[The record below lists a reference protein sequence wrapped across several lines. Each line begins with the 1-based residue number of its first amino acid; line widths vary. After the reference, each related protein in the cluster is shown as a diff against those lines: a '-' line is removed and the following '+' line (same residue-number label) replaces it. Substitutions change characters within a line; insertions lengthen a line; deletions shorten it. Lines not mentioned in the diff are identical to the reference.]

1 MKNKLSFK
9 STGKYSDENTLLR
22 AFKFSD
28 LSNSGFCNPENFLRA
43 LARLGI
49 NIVNRDNVLDYFN
62 LYDYDRTGRINYK
75 DFVTEIFTPQEM
87 RRRKIMEEEKSEP
100 GEQKQIPQK
109 KDKRKYNLTST
120 GFRQKIEQNLDDNEN
135 LIKKIRNEILS
146 LGVNILF
153 DIQKT
158 LNKFDVDNSGRID
171 IDEFNKL
178 CSEYSINLI
187 PDEIKT
193 VFTCFDPSRT
203 GKIYYQDFLNII
215 HGSLNDFRQGLVDEL
230 YNKLNKNNRANLDMK
245 TVLSSF
251 NDKKAGQEASDEFKD
266 NFISHHDY
274 FSNGK
279 TDVSYNE
286 FVNFFE
292 VVSTNFKEDAEF
304 EKYLN
309 DSFSQQ
315 DGEVNKAEES
325 NKNEEQKEDEQKE
338 NENKEQAKEVLGSID
353 KLRQIIT
360 QQGAKGVMNL
370 LRNLRNVDLA
380 GSNGVDL
387 DEFITV
393 IQNVLKDSDGSF
405 PVKEIHN
412 IFNIYD
418 IQEKGI
424 MEYKTFLSDLFK
436 LKSMS
441 KSRKSHLEKIFEHLD
456 FERKQALDIN
466 ELISLYKKPE
476 ASEPN
481 PVVPDLLETFVIFHN
496 IIRGTRNPLVNLDDF
511 IEYYNYVNFLI
522 PETKN
527 DKLFIDYTSDGWR
540 LNDKT
545 LDERKN
551 LADSKLK
558 TLGKQK
564 NRDAKEKLIGNSK
577 TPYGTIKDKINYN
590 LNEEEATIKT
600 IKYNVNSYEDI
611 MAHLRNNLV
620 QRGPR
625 GLMSIRRTFML
636 IDENS
641 DKRIQFSEF
650 EKMFKRYRFNLS
662 QTEINNLFNYFD
674 KDGSGYIDYG
684 EFIGGILGDLSK
696 FRKDIL
702 KQVFDKIDKDET
714 GTITVGQLR
723 EAYNPKEHPLVRQGK
738 RSEDEILGDF
748 IDSLEYHFSLLNEK
762 NDENVDVN
770 DIKIDFDDFCDFYK
784 TISVSIEDDK
794 YFEIMVMSEW
804 GLKKDG
810 RTLYQR
816 TWNQQDA

>member
-75 DFVTEIFTPQEM
+75 DFVTEIFTPLEM

-100 GEQKQIPQK
+100 GEPKQIPQK
-109 KDKRKYNLTST
+109 KEKRKYNLTST

-135 LIKKIRNEILS
+135 LIKKIRNEILC

-230 YNKLNKNNRANLDMK
+230 FNKLNKNNRANLDMK

-279 TDVSYNE
+279 PDVSYYE

-292 VVSTNFKEDAEF
+292 VISTNFKEDAEF

-309 DSFSQQ
+309 DSFSLQ
-315 DGEVNKAEES
+315 DGEVNNTEES
-325 NKNEEQKEDEQKE
+325 NRNEEQKEDEQKE
-338 NENKEQAKEVLGSID
+338 NENKEQTKEVLGSID

-405 PVKEIHN
+405 PVREIHN

-436 LKSMS
+436 LKSMP
-441 KSRKSHLEKIFEHLD
+441 KSRKNHLEKIFEHLD

-476 ASEPN
+476 PSEPN
-481 PVVPDLLETFVIFHN
+481 PVPDLLETFVIFHN

-522 PETKN
+522 PESKN

-545 LDERKN
+545 FDERKN
-551 LADSKLK
+551 LADNKLK

-590 LNEEEATIKT
+590 LNEEEATIK
-600 IKYNVNSYEDI
+600 YNVNSYEDL

-625 GLMSIRRTFML
+625 GLMSLRRTFML

-662 QTEINNLFNYFD
+662 QVEINNLFNYFD

-762 NDENVDVN
+762 NEENVDVN

-784 TISVSIEDDK
+784 TISVSVEDDK

-816 TWNQQDA
+816 TWNQQEA

>member
-1 MKNKLSFK
+1 LKNKLSFK

-75 DFVTEIFTPQEM
+75 DFVTEIFTPLEM

-100 GEQKQIPQK
+100 GEPKQIPQK
-109 KDKRKYNLTST
+109 KEKRKYNLTST

-135 LIKKIRNEILS
+135 LIKKIRNEILC

-215 HGSLNDFRQGLVDEL
+215 HGSLNDFRQGLVDKL
-230 YNKLNKNNRANLDMK
+230 FNKLNKNNRANLDLK

-279 TDVSYNE
+279 PDVSYNE

-292 VVSTNFKEDAEF
+292 VISTNFKEDSEF

-309 DSFSQQ
+309 DSFSLQ
-315 DGEVNKAEES
+315 DGEVNNTEES
-325 NKNEEQKEDEQKE
+325 NRNEEQKEDEQKE

-405 PVKEIHN
+405 PVREIHN

-436 LKSMS
+436 LKSMP
-441 KSRKSHLEKIFEHLD
+441 KSRKNHLEKIFEHLD

-476 ASEPN
+476 PSEPN
-481 PVVPDLLETFVIFHN
+481 PVPDLLETFVIFHN

-522 PETKN
+522 PESKN
-527 DKLFIDYTSDGWR
+527 DKLFIDYTSEGWR

-545 LDERKN
+545 FDERKN
-551 LADSKLK
+551 LADNKLK

-590 LNEEEATIKT
+590 LNEEEATIK
-600 IKYNVNSYEDI
+600 YNVNSYEDL

-662 QTEINNLFNYFD
+662 QVEINNLFNYFD

-762 NDENVDVN
+762 NEENVDVN

>member
-75 DFVTEIFTPQEM
+75 DFVTEIFTPLEM

-230 YNKLNKNNRANLDMK
+230 FNKLNKNNRANLDMK

-279 TDVSYNE
+279 PDVSYNE

-309 DSFSQQ
+309 DSFSEQE
-315 DGEVNKAEES
+315 GEVNNTEES

-338 NENKEQAKEVLGSID
+338 NENKEQAKEVLGSLD

-441 KSRKSHLEKIFEHLD
+441 KSRKNHLEKIFEHLD

-466 ELISLYKKPE
+466 ELISLYKKPD

-481 PVVPDLLETFVIFHN
+481 PVPDLLETFVIFHN

-545 LDERKN
+545 FDERKN
-551 LADSKLK
+551 LADNKIK

-590 LNEEEATIKT
+590 LNEEEATIK
-600 IKYNVNSYEDI
+600 YNVNSYEDL

-662 QTEINNLFNYFD
+662 QVEINNLFNYFD

-702 KQVFDKIDKDET
+702 KQVFDKIDKNET

>member
-75 DFVTEIFTPQEM
+75 DFVTEIFTPLEM

-109 KDKRKYNLTST
+109 KEKRKYNLTST

-135 LIKKIRNEILS
+135 LIKKIRNEILC

-215 HGSLNDFRQGLVDEL
+215 HGSLNEFRQGLVDEL
-230 YNKLNKNNRANLDMK
+230 FNKLNKNNRANLDMK

-279 TDVSYNE
+279 PDVSYNE

-304 EKYLN
+304 EKYLKN
-309 DSFSQQ
+309 SFSLQ
-315 DGEVNKAEES
+315 DEAANNTEES
-325 NKNEEQKEDEQKE
+325 NKNEDQKEDEQKE

-353 KLRQIIT
+353 KLRQIMT

-441 KSRKSHLEKIFEHLD
+441 KSRKNHLEKIFEHLD

-476 ASEPN
+476 ASDPN
-481 PVVPDLLETFVIFHN
+481 PVPDLLETFVIFHN

-545 LDERKN
+545 FDERKN
-551 LADSKLK
+551 LADNKIK

-590 LNEEEATIKT
+590 LNEEEATIK
-600 IKYNVNSYEDI
+600 YNVNSYEDL

-702 KQVFDKIDKDET
+702 KQVFDKLDKDET

-770 DIKIDFDDFCDFYK
+770 DIKIDFDEFCDFYK
-784 TISVSIEDDK
+784 TISVSVEDDK

>member
-1 MKNKLSFK
+1 LKNKLSFK

-75 DFVTEIFTPQEM
+75 DFVTEIFTPLEM

-100 GEQKQIPQK
+100 GEPKQIPQK
-109 KDKRKYNLTST
+109 KEKRKYNLTST

-135 LIKKIRNEILS
+135 LIKKIRNEILC

-215 HGSLNDFRQGLVDEL
+215 HGSLNDFRQGLVDKL
-230 YNKLNKNNRANLDMK
+230 FNKLNKNNRANLDLK

-279 TDVSYNE
+279 PDVSYNE

-292 VVSTNFKEDAEF
+292 VISTNFKEDSEF

-309 DSFSQQ
+309 DSFSLQ
-315 DGEVNKAEES
+315 DGEVNNTEES
-325 NKNEEQKEDEQKE
+325 NRNEEQKEDEQKE

-405 PVKEIHN
+405 PVREIHN

-436 LKSMS
+436 LKSMP
-441 KSRKSHLEKIFEHLD
+441 KSRKNHLEKIFEHLD

-476 ASEPN
+476 PSEPN
-481 PVVPDLLETFVIFHN
+481 PVPDLLETFVIFHN

-522 PETKN
+522 PESKN
-527 DKLFIDYTSDGWR
+527 DKLFIDYTSEGWR

-545 LDERKN
+545 FDERKN
-551 LADSKLK
+551 LADNKLK

-590 LNEEEATIKT
+590 LNEEEATIK
-600 IKYNVNSYEDI
+600 YNVNSYEDL

-662 QTEINNLFNYFD
+662 QVEINNLFNYFD

-762 NDENVDVN
+762 NEENVDVN

-784 TISVSIEDDK
+784 TISVSIEADK

>member
-75 DFVTEIFTPQEM
+75 DFVTEIFTPLEM
-87 RRRKIMEEEKSEP
+87 RRRKIMEEEKPEP
-100 GEQKQIPQK
+100 VESKQIPQK
-109 KDKRKYNLTST
+109 KEKRKYNLTST

-135 LIKKIRNEILS
+135 LIKKIRNEILC

-230 YNKLNKNNRANLDMK
+230 FNKLNKNNRVNLDMK

-279 TDVSYNE
+279 PDVSYNE

-292 VVSTNFKEDAEF
+292 VISTNFKEDPEF

-309 DSFSQQ
+309 NSFNLQ
-315 DGEVNKAEES
+315 GEEVNNVDEN
-325 NKNEEQKEDEQKE
+325 NKNEGQKEDEQKE
-338 NENKEQAKEVLGSID
+338 NENKEQAKEVLGSLD
-353 KLRQIIT
+353 KLRQIVS

-441 KSRKSHLEKIFEHLD
+441 KSRKNHLEKIFEHLD

-481 PVVPDLLETFVIFHN
+481 PVPDLLETFVIFHN

-545 LDERKN
+545 FDERKN
-551 LADSKLK
+551 LADNKLK

-590 LNEEEATIKT
+590 LNEEEATIK
-600 IKYNVNSYEDI
+600 YNVNSYEDL

-662 QTEINNLFNYFD
+662 QVEINNLFNYFD

-714 GTITVGQLR
+714 GTITVGQIR

-762 NDENVDVN
+762 NEENVDVN
-770 DIKIDFDDFCDFYK
+770 DIKIDFDDFSDFYK
-784 TISVSIEDDK
+784 TISISIEDDK
-794 YFEIMVMSEW
+794 YFEIMVMSVW
-804 GLKKDG
+804 GLKKEG

>member
-1 MKNKLSFK
+1 M
-9 STGKYSDENTLLR
+9 LR
-22 AFKFSD
+22 AFKFTD

-75 DFVTEIFTPQEM
+75 DFVTEIFTPLEM

-109 KDKRKYNLTST
+109 KEKRKYNLTST

-135 LIKKIRNEILS
+135 LIKKIRKEILY

-230 YNKLNKNNRANLDMK
+230 FNKLNKNNRSNLDMK
-245 TVLSSF
+245 TILSSF

-309 DSFSQQ
+309 DSFNLQ
-315 DGEVNKAEES
+315 GEELNNPEES
-325 NKNEEQKEDEQKE
+325 NQNEEQDEQKE
-338 NENKEQAKEVLGSID
+338 NESKEQAKEVLGSID
-353 KLRQIIT
+353 KLRQIIS

-436 LKSMS
+436 LKSMP

-456 FERKQALDIN
+456 VERKQALDIN

-476 ASEPN
+476 PSEPN
-481 PVVPDLLETFVIFHN
+481 PVPDLLETFVIFHN

-540 LNDKT
+540 LNDKSF
-545 LDERKN
+545 DERKN
-551 LADSKLK
+551 LADNKLK

-564 NRDAKEKLIGNSK
+564 NREAKEKLIGNRK
-577 TPYGTIKDKINYN
+577 TPFGTIKDKINYN
-590 LNEEEATIKT
+590 LNEEEATIK
-600 IKYNVNSYEDI
+600 YNVNSYEDL
-611 MAHLRNNLV
+611 MAHLRNNLI

-662 QTEINNLFNYFD
+662 QVEINNLFNYFD

-702 KQVFDKIDKDET
+702 KQVFDKIDKNET

-762 NDENVDVN
+762 NEENIDVN

-784 TISVSIEDDK
+784 TISISVEDDK
-794 YFEIMVMSEW
+794 YFEGVMT
-804 GLKKDG
+804 DG
-810 RTLYQR
+810 QIR
-816 TWNQQDA
+816 WV

>member
-75 DFVTEIFTPQEM
+75 DFVTEIFTPLEM

-135 LIKKIRNEILS
+135 LIKKIRNEILC

-304 EKYLN
+304 EKYLKN
-309 DSFSQQ
+309 SFSLQ
-315 DGEVNKAEES
+315 DEAANNTEES
-325 NKNEEQKEDEQKE
+325 NKNEDQKEDEQKE

-353 KLRQIIT
+353 KLRQIMT

-481 PVVPDLLETFVIFHN
+481 PVPDLLETFVIFHN

-590 LNEEEATIKT
+590 LNEEEAT

-770 DIKIDFDDFCDFYK
+770 DIKIDFDEFCDFYK
-784 TISVSIEDDK
+784 TISLSVEDDK

>member
-75 DFVTEIFTPQEM
+75 DFVTEIFTPLEM

-100 GEQKQIPQK
+100 GEPKQIPQK
-109 KDKRKYNLTST
+109 KEKRKYNLTST

-135 LIKKIRNEILS
+135 LIKKIRNEILC

-230 YNKLNKNNRANLDMK
+230 FNKLNKNNRANLDLK

-279 TDVSYNE
+279 PDVSYNE

-292 VVSTNFKEDAEF
+292 VISTNFKEDSEF

-309 DSFSQQ
+309 DSFSLQ
-315 DGEVNKAEES
+315 DGEVNNTEES
-325 NKNEEQKEDEQKE
+325 NRNEEQKEDEQKE

-405 PVKEIHN
+405 PVREIHN

-436 LKSMS
+436 LKSMP
-441 KSRKSHLEKIFEHLD
+441 KSRKNHLEKIFEHLD

-476 ASEPN
+476 PSEPN
-481 PVVPDLLETFVIFHN
+481 PVPDLLETFVIFHN

-522 PETKN
+522 PESKN
-527 DKLFIDYTSDGWR
+527 DKLFIDYTSKGWR

-545 LDERKN
+545 FDERKN
-551 LADSKLK
+551 LADNKLK

-590 LNEEEATIKT
+590 LNEEEATIK
-600 IKYNVNSYEDI
+600 YNVNSYEDL

-662 QTEINNLFNYFD
+662 QVEINNLFNYFD

-762 NDENVDVN
+762 NEENVDVN

>member
-75 DFVTEIFTPQEM
+75 DFVTEIFTPLEM

-135 LIKKIRNEILS
+135 LIKKVRNEILS

-274 FSNGK
+274 FSKGK
-279 TDVSYNE
+279 PDVSYNE

-292 VVSTNFKEDAEF
+292 VVSTNFKEDSEF

-309 DSFSQQ
+309 DSFSEQE
-315 DGEVNKAEES
+315 GEVNNTEES

-338 NENKEQAKEVLGSID
+338 NENKNKEQAKEVLGSLD
-353 KLRQIIT
+353 KLRQIMT

-436 LKSMS
+436 LKSMP

-466 ELISLYKKPE
+466 ELISLYKKPD

-481 PVVPDLLETFVIFHN
+481 PVPDLLETFVIFHN

-511 IEYYNYVNFLI
+511 IEYYNYINFLI

-545 LDERKN
+545 FDERKN
-551 LADSKLK
+551 LADNKIK

-590 LNEEEATIKT
+590 LNEEEATIK
-600 IKYNVNSYEDI
+600 YNVNSYEDL

-662 QTEINNLFNYFD
+662 QVEINNLFNYFD

-702 KQVFDKIDKDET
+702 KQVFDKIDKNET

-762 NDENVDVN
+762 NDEENVDVN
-770 DIKIDFDDFCDFYK
+770 DIKIDFDEFCDFYK
-784 TISVSIEDDK
+784 TISLSVEDDK

>member
-75 DFVTEIFTPQEM
+75 DFVTEIFTPLEM

-109 KDKRKYNLTST
+109 KEKRKYNLTST

-135 LIKKIRNEILS
+135 LIKKIRNEILC

-304 EKYLN
+304 EKYLKN
-309 DSFSQQ
+309 SFSLQ
-315 DGEVNKAEES
+315 DEAANNTEES
-325 NKNEEQKEDEQKE
+325 NKNEDQKEDEQKE

-353 KLRQIIT
+353 KLRQIMT
-360 QQGAKGVMNL
+360 QQGAKGVINL

-481 PVVPDLLETFVIFHN
+481 PVPDLLETFVIFHN

-590 LNEEEATIKT
+590 LNEEEAT

-770 DIKIDFDDFCDFYK
+770 DIKIDFDEFCDFYK
-784 TISVSIEDDK
+784 TISLSVEDDK

>member
-75 DFVTEIFTPQEM
+75 DFVTEIFTPLEM
-87 RRRKIMEEEKSEP
+87 RRRKIMEEEKPEP
-100 GEQKQIPQK
+100 VESKQIPQK
-109 KDKRKYNLTST
+109 KEKRKYNLTST

-135 LIKKIRNEILS
+135 LIKKIRNEILC

-230 YNKLNKNNRANLDMK
+230 FNKLNKNNRVNLDMK

-279 TDVSYNE
+279 PDVSYNE

-292 VVSTNFKEDAEF
+292 VISTNFKEDPEF

-309 DSFSQQ
+309 NSFNLQ
-315 DGEVNKAEES
+315 GEEVNNVDEN

-338 NENKEQAKEVLGSID
+338 NENKDQAKEVLGSLD
-353 KLRQIIT
+353 KLRQIVS

-441 KSRKSHLEKIFEHLD
+441 KSRKNHLEKIFEHLD

-481 PVVPDLLETFVIFHN
+481 PVPDLLETFVIFHN

-545 LDERKN
+545 FDERKN
-551 LADSKLK
+551 LADNKLK

-590 LNEEEATIKT
+590 LNEEEATIK
-600 IKYNVNSYEDI
+600 YNVNSYEDL

-662 QTEINNLFNYFD
+662 QVEINNLFNYFD

-714 GTITVGQLR
+714 GTITVGQIR

-762 NDENVDVN
+762 NEENVDVN

-784 TISVSIEDDK
+784 TISISIEDDK
-794 YFEIMVMSEW
+794 YFEIMVMSVW

>member
-75 DFVTEIFTPQEM
+75 DFVTEIFTPLEM

-109 KDKRKYNLTST
+109 KEKRKYNLTST

-135 LIKKIRNEILS
+135 LIKKIRNEILC

-309 DSFSQQ
+309 DSFSEQK
-315 DGEVNKAEES
+315 GEVNNTEES

-353 KLRQIIT
+353 KLRQIMT

-436 LKSMS
+436 LKSMP

-466 ELISLYKKPE
+466 ELISLYKKPD

-481 PVVPDLLETFVIFHN
+481 PVPDLLETFVIFHN

-527 DKLFIDYTSDGWR
+527 DKLFIDYTSEGWR

-545 LDERKN
+545 FDERKN
-551 LADSKLK
+551 LADNKIK

-590 LNEEEATIKT
+590 LNEEEATIK
-600 IKYNVNSYEDI
+600 YNVNSYEDL
-611 MAHLRNNLV
+611 MAHLRSNLV

-641 DKRIQFSEF
+641 DKRIQYSEF

-662 QTEINNLFNYFD
+662 QVEINNLFNYFD

-702 KQVFDKIDKDET
+702 KQVFDKIDKNET

-762 NDENVDVN
+762 NDEENVDVN

-784 TISVSIEDDK
+784 TISVSVEDDK

>member
-75 DFVTEIFTPQEM
+75 DFVTEIFTPLEM

-109 KDKRKYNLTST
+109 KEKRKYNLTST

-135 LIKKIRNEILS
+135 LIKKIRNEILC

-304 EKYLN
+304 EKYLKN
-309 DSFSQQ
+309 SFSLQ
-315 DGEVNKAEES
+315 DEAANNTEES
-325 NKNEEQKEDEQKE
+325 NKNEDQKEDEQKE

-353 KLRQIIT
+353 KLRQIMT

-481 PVVPDLLETFVIFHN
+481 LVPDLLETFVIFHN

-590 LNEEEATIKT
+590 LNEEEATIK
-600 IKYNVNSYEDI
+600 YNVNSYEDI

-662 QTEINNLFNYFD
+662 QVEINNLFNYFD

-702 KQVFDKIDKDET
+702 KQVFDKIDKNET

-748 IDSLEYHFSLLNEK
+748 IDSLEYQFSLLNEK
-762 NDENVDVN
+762 NDEENVDVN

-794 YFEIMVMSEW
+794 YFEVMVMSEW

>member
-1 MKNKLSFK
+1 LKNKLSFK

-75 DFVTEIFTPQEM
+75 DFVTEIFTPLEM

-100 GEQKQIPQK
+100 GEPKQIPQK
-109 KDKRKYNLTST
+109 KEKRKYNLTST

-135 LIKKIRNEILS
+135 LIKKIRNEILC

-230 YNKLNKNNRANLDMK
+230 FNKLNKNNRANLDLK

-279 TDVSYNE
+279 PDVSYNE

-292 VVSTNFKEDAEF
+292 VISTNFKEDSEF

-309 DSFSQQ
+309 DSFSLQ
-315 DGEVNKAEES
+315 DGEVNNTEES
-325 NKNEEQKEDEQKE
+325 NRNEEQKEDEQKE

-405 PVKEIHN
+405 PVREIHN

-436 LKSMS
+436 LKSMP
-441 KSRKSHLEKIFEHLD
+441 KSRKNHLEKIFEHLD

-476 ASEPN
+476 PSEPN
-481 PVVPDLLETFVIFHN
+481 PVPDLLETFVIFHN

-522 PETKN
+522 PESKN
-527 DKLFIDYTSDGWR
+527 DKLFIDYTSEGWR

-545 LDERKN
+545 FDERKN
-551 LADSKLK
+551 LVDNKLK

-590 LNEEEATIKT
+590 LNEEEATIK
-600 IKYNVNSYEDI
+600 YNVNSYEDL

-662 QTEINNLFNYFD
+662 QVEINNLFNYFD

-762 NDENVDVN
+762 NEENVDVN